1 MEKIEILRKLFAGQE
16 LREYLEEV
24 LNSLQAELDSKDY
37 SIAVFY
43 SFDAAYIYELLG
55 DRRKAEHYYQTTLDY
70 LNHAKF
76 QWLGIR
82 IECLRALG
90 RHQEALET
98 ALNDPAHIK
107 LRVAALHEDVGKC
120 SIARDLYTKLAIEQS
135 KKADEVKGFFQLHH
149 LQEASDL
156 WDRARNRSKTLAYNQ
171 RAVEAWEKMKD
182 TIPEPRKLI
191 EEAWLYEEVGYIY
204 EKAGKFETALKYYEK
219 AKSKYEEAYT
229 EDPESVID
237 YQIDG
242 DWDFYKE
249 YFFYVQFLGLPMY
262 KLRVEHP
269 MKYDHRRIRYRI
281 LNLKEQMKM
290 KIDRS

>member
-1 MEKIEILRKLFAGQE
+1 MEKIKILKKLFAEQE
-16 LREYLEEV
+16 LREYLEEA
-24 LNSLQAELDSKDY
+24 LKSLQEKLDRKDY

-43 SFDAAYIYELLG
+43 SFDAAYIYELQG
-55 DRRKAEHYYQTTLDY
+55 DMRNAEHYYRITLDY
-70 LNHAKF
+70 LNHSKY

-98 ALNDPAHIK
+98 ALNDPGHVK
-107 LRVAALHEDVGKC
+107 LGVAALYEDVGNQ
-120 SIARDLYTKLAIEQS
+120 SIAQNLYTKLAIEQS
-135 KKADEVKGFFQLHH
+135 KKADEVKGFFQPHH

-156 WDRARNRSKTLAYNQ
+156 WDKARNRNKTLTYNQ
-171 RAVEAWEKMKD
+171 KAVEAWEKMKD
-182 TIPEPRKLI
+182 TLQKPMELV

-219 AKSKYEEAYT
+219 AKSKYEDAYT

-237 YQIDG
+237 YQLDG

-249 YFFYVQFLGLPMY
+249 YFFYVQFLGQRMFR
-262 KLRVEHP
+262 LRVEHP
-269 MKYDHRRIRYRI
+269 MKYDYRRMRYRI
-281 LNLKEQMKM
+281 LNLKGQMK
-290 KIDRS
+290 DSE